1 MKSVRALWAAGLFVL
16 VAGLLS
22 ACTPTYDWRSV
33 ADESQGWQ
41 ALFPG
46 KPAMVERTISMRIG
60 QEERSVTLMLR
71 AVRIQE
77 QTFTVGVAKFVN
89 PAHSTNLKGLA
100 ESLRQSRIQNIRGEV
115 ITPTKT
121 KADTEASESA
131 MGLVTAKGQIQLKP
145 NAAPVAATLM
155 TFSKLYRDQVIEAI
169 VVGPAEGFH
178 QEAAQQFLE
187 SLRIGF

>member
-1 MKSVRALWAAGLFVL
+1 MKSVRTLWAAGLFAL
-16 VAGLLS
+16 AASLLS
-22 ACTPTYDWRSV
+22 ACSPTYDWRSV

-60 QEERSVTLMLR
+60 QEERPVTLMLR

-77 QTFTVGVAKFVN
+77 QTFTVGVAKFAN
-89 PAHSTNLKGLA
+89 PAHNTNLKSLA

-115 ITPTKT
+115 VTPTKT
-121 KADTEASESA
+121 EASEPA

-145 NAAPVAATLM
+145 NVAPVAATLM
-155 TFSKLYRDQVIEAI
+155 TFSKLYRDQVIEGI

>member
-121 KADTEASESA
+121 DTGASESA

>member
-1 MKSVRALWAAGLFVL
+1 MKSVRAFWAAGLFVF
-16 VAGLLS
+16 VASLLS
-22 ACTPTYDWRSV
+22 ACSPTYDWRSV

-46 KPAMVERTISMRIG
+46 KPAMVERTISMRVG

-77 QTFTVGVAKFVN
+77 QTFTIGVAKFAN
-89 PAHSTNLKGLA
+89 PAHNTNLKGLA

-115 ITPTKT
+115 ITPA
-121 KADTEASESA
+121 KAEASESA
-131 MGLVTAKGQIQLKP
+131 LGLVTAKGQIQLKP

-155 TFSKLYRDQVIEAI
+155 TFSKSHRDQVIEAI
-169 VVGPAEGFH
+169 VVGPSEGFH